1 MRMIFLE
8 SGHFY
13 YIDDRYFVD
22 FPDRFLMKNKE
33 TIYGQAH
40 GRPCFYAYLDE
51 KTGLFWMI
59 PISSQVEKYRGYY
72 NQKLRKF
79 GRCDTIVFGKVLG
92 REKAFLIQNICP
104 IIPEYIKN
112 EYIDRV
118 ANVPVRVA
126 LSLEKEL
133 IEKAKKVIALHRNGI
148 KLIFPDILE
157 IEEELLK
164 FC

>member
-1 MRMIFLE
+1 
-8 SGHFY
+8 
-13 YIDDRYFVD
+13 
-22 FPDRFLMKNKE
+22 
-33 TIYGQAH
+33 
-40 GRPCFYAYLDE
+40 
-51 KTGLFWMI
+51 MI